1 MLDAAICE
9 AVRALDG
16 ARNVGVLVPSANP
29 VVEPELRLLL
39 PPSLRLF
46 AARLPVMP
54 GTTLLERNRRY
65 VESYGPALASFG
77 PLKLDAAVVGLT
89 GPSYS
94 LLPDGDDA
102 LSRRLSAAAG
112 ATVQTASGA
121 IAAALR
127 ALGARRLCLF
137 SPYPP
142 WLTAEATAYWTAAGY
157 TVAQAVKVSDS
168 HDAYALTTAEVVAA
182 LQAVRPGTVDAI
194 VMSGTGMLTLPAILD
209 SRAAL
214 PVPFLSSNLCCAWWL
229 ARQAGVSAS
238 PLLAALAPDLATP

>member
-1 MLDAAICE
+1 MLDAATRD

-65 VESYGPALASFG
+65 TDSYGPALASFG
-77 PLKLDAAVVGLT
+77 ALKLQAAVIGLT
-89 GPSYS
+89 GPSYH
-94 LLPDGDDA
+94 LLPDADAA
-102 LSRRLSAAAG
+102 LSRRLSAMG
-112 ATVQTASGA
+112 TPVETASGA

-127 ALGARRLCLF
+127 ALEACRLCLF

-142 WLTAEATAYWTAAGY
+142 WLTAEAEAFWTAAGHE
-157 TVAQAVKVSDS
+157 VVQVVQVSDL
-168 HDAYALTTAEVVAA
+168 HDAYALTTADVTQA
-182 LQAVRPGTVDAI
+182 LQSVQPGTVDAI
-194 VMSGTGMLTLPAILD
+194 VMSGTGMLTLPAMLD
-209 SRAAL
+209 SQAASG
-214 PVPFLSSNLCCAWWL
+214 VPFLSSNLCCAWWL
-229 ARQAGVSAS
+229 TRQAGAAAS
-238 PLLAALAPDLATP
+238 PLLAALAPGLAGS